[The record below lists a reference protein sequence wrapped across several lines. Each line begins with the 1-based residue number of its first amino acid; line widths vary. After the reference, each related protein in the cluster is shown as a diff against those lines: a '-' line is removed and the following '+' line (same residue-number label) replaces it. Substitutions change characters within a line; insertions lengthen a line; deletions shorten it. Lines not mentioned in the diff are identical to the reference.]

1 MIFVIKKASNI
12 SRLLKRAFFYS
23 LKHQPNNYPCFGL
36 KKYQKWSNHQ
46 LIFCNFLFFR
56 LLFHQMNLLLV
67 EDEPSVVS
75 VISRGLT
82 DEGFTVS
89 ISPDGLIAKQMAL
102 DNQFDL
108 IILDIMLPGI
118 NGLELCKII
127 KEQKPNTPIIMLT
140 ALGTTENVVN
150 GLDNGADDYLIK
162 PFKFAELFARIR
174 MLLRRYH
181 GVVSQDQIIAVGD
194 LQLNLSAKTV
204 KRNQQEIILTATEYR
219 LLEYMAKNK
228 SKILSR
234 IDILENVWDID
245 FNLGTNVVD
254 VYVNYLRK
262 KIDKNAD
269 QKLIHTAVGLGYIL
283 KEK

>member
-1 MIFVIKKASNI
+1 
-12 SRLLKRAFFYS
+12 
-23 LKHQPNNYPCFGL
+23 
-36 KKYQKWSNHQ
+36 
-46 LIFCNFLFFR
+46 
-56 LLFHQMNLLLV
+56 MNLLLV

-75 VISRGLT
+75 VISRGLN

-89 ISPDGLIAKQMAL
+89 ISPDGLIGKQMAL
-102 DNQFDL
+102 ENQFDL

-150 GLDNGADDYLIK
+150 GLDNGADDYIIK

-181 GVVSQDQIIAVGD
+181 GVVSQDQIISIAD
-194 LQLNLSAKTV
+194 LQVNLSAKTV
-204 KRNQQEIILTATEYR
+204 KRNQQEIVLTATEYR
-219 LLEYMAKNK
+219 LIEYMAKNK

>member
-1 MIFVIKKASNI
+1 
-12 SRLLKRAFFYS
+12 
-23 LKHQPNNYPCFGL
+23 
-36 KKYQKWSNHQ
+36 
-46 LIFCNFLFFR
+46 
-56 LLFHQMNLLLV
+56 MNLLLV
-67 EDEPSVVS
+67 EDEPNVVS

-82 DEGFTVS
+82 EEGFTVS
-89 ISPDGLIAKQMAL
+89 VAPDGLIGKQLAL
-102 DNQFDL
+102 ENEFDL

-127 KEQKPNTPIIMLT
+127 KAEKPNVPIIMLT

-174 MLLRRYH
+174 MLLRRYT
-181 GVVSQDQIIAVGD
+181 GSANLDQVINIAD
-194 LQLNLSAKTV
+194 LQINLSAKSV
-204 KRNQQEIILTATEYR
+204 KRNNTEVVLTATEYR

-234 IDILENVWDID
+234 IDILESVWDID

-262 KIDKNAD
+262 KIDKNSD
-269 QKLIHTAVGLGYIL
+269 QKLIHTAVGLGYVL
-283 KEK
+283 KG

>member
-1 MIFVIKKASNI
+1 
-12 SRLLKRAFFYS
+12 
-23 LKHQPNNYPCFGL
+23 
-36 KKYQKWSNHQ
+36 
-46 LIFCNFLFFR
+46 
-56 LLFHQMNLLLV
+56 MNLLLV

-82 DEGFTVS
+82 DEGFSVS
-89 ISPDGLIAKQMAL
+89 IAPDGLIGKQMAIE
-102 DNQFDL
+102 NQFDL

-181 GVVSQDQIIAVGD
+181 GVVSQDQIISIAD

-219 LLEYMAKNK
+219 LIEYMAKNK
-228 SKILSR
+228 AKILSR

-262 KIDKNAD
+262 KIDKNSV
-269 QKLIHTAVGLGYIL
+269 QKLIHTVVGLGYIL

>member
-1 MIFVIKKASNI
+1 
-12 SRLLKRAFFYS
+12 
-23 LKHQPNNYPCFGL
+23 
-36 KKYQKWSNHQ
+36 
-46 LIFCNFLFFR
+46 
-56 LLFHQMNLLLV
+56 MNLLLV

-89 ISPDGLIAKQMAL
+89 IAPDGLIGKQMAIE
-102 DNQFDL
+102 NQFDL

-181 GVVSQDQIIAVGD
+181 GVVSQDQIISIAD

-219 LLEYMAKNK
+219 LIEYMAKNK

-262 KIDKNAD
+262 KIDKNSD
-269 QKLIHTAVGLGYIL
+269 QKLIHTVVGLGYIL

>member
-1 MIFVIKKASNI
+1 
-12 SRLLKRAFFYS
+12 
-23 LKHQPNNYPCFGL
+23 
-36 KKYQKWSNHQ
+36 
-46 LIFCNFLFFR
+46 
-56 LLFHQMNLLLV
+56 MNLLLV
-67 EDEPSVVS
+67 EDEPNVVS

-89 ISPDGLIAKQMAL
+89 IAPDGLIGKQMAL
-102 DNQFDL
+102 ENHFDL

-118 NGLELCKII
+118 NGLELCKTI
-127 KEQKPNTPIIMLT
+127 KEIKPSTPIIMLT

-174 MLLRRYH
+174 MLLRRYQ
-181 GVVSQDQIIAVGD
+181 GTVNLDQIISIAD
-194 LQLNLSAKTV
+194 LQINLSAKTV
-204 KRNQQEIILTATEYR
+204 TRKSVDIVLTATEYR

-228 SKILSR
+228 GKILSR

-254 VYVNYLRK
+254 VYVNYIRK

-269 QKLIHTAVGLGYIL
+269 QKLIHTAVGLGYVL

>member
-1 MIFVIKKASNI
+1 
-12 SRLLKRAFFYS
+12 
-23 LKHQPNNYPCFGL
+23 
-36 KKYQKWSNHQ
+36 
-46 LIFCNFLFFR
+46 
-56 LLFHQMNLLLV
+56 MNLLLV

-89 ISPDGLIAKQMAL
+89 IAPDGLIGKQMAIE
-102 DNQFDL
+102 NQFDL
-108 IILDIMLPGI
+108 IILDIMLPVI

-181 GVVSQDQIIAVGD
+181 GVVSQDQIISVAD
-194 LQLNLSAKTV
+194 LQINLSAKTV

-219 LLEYMAKNK
+219 LIEYMARNK
-228 SKILSR
+228 AKILSR

-262 KIDKNAD
+262 KIDKNSD
-269 QKLIHTAVGLGYIL
+269 QKLIHTVVGLGYIL

>member
-1 MIFVIKKASNI
+1 
-12 SRLLKRAFFYS
+12 
-23 LKHQPNNYPCFGL
+23 
-36 KKYQKWSNHQ
+36 
-46 LIFCNFLFFR
+46 
-56 LLFHQMNLLLV
+56 MNLLVV
-67 EDEPSVVS
+67 EDEPNVVS

-89 ISPDGLIAKQMAL
+89 IAPDGLIGKQMAI
-102 DNQFDL
+102 DNHFDL

-127 KEQKPNTPIIMLT
+127 KALKPGIPVIMLT

-174 MLLRRYH
+174 MLLRRYQ
-181 GVVSQDQIIAVGD
+181 GTVNLDQIITIAD
-194 LQLNLSAKTV
+194 LQVNLSAKAV
-204 KRNQQEIILTATEYR
+204 KRDKTDIVLTATEYR
-219 LLEYMAKNK
+219 LLEYLAKNK
-228 SKILSR
+228 GKILSR

-262 KIDKNAD
+262 KIDKSSD
-269 QKLIHTAVGLGYIL
+269 QKLIHTAVGLGYVL

>member
-1 MIFVIKKASNI
+1 
-12 SRLLKRAFFYS
+12 
-23 LKHQPNNYPCFGL
+23 
-36 KKYQKWSNHQ
+36 
-46 LIFCNFLFFR
+46 
-56 LLFHQMNLLLV
+56 MNLLLV

-75 VISRGLT
+75 VISRGLN

-89 ISPDGLIAKQMAL
+89 ISPDGLIGKQMAL
-102 DNQFDL
+102 ENQFDL

-150 GLDNGADDYLIK
+150 GLDNGADDYIIK

-181 GVVSQDQIIAVGD
+181 GVVSQDQIITIAD
-194 LQLNLSAKTV
+194 LQVNLSAKTV

-219 LLEYMAKNK
+219 LIEYMARNK

-262 KIDKNAD
+262 KIDKNSD
-269 QKLIHTAVGLGYIL
+269 QKLIHTVVGLGYIL

>member
-1 MIFVIKKASNI
+1 
-12 SRLLKRAFFYS
+12 
-23 LKHQPNNYPCFGL
+23 
-36 KKYQKWSNHQ
+36 
-46 LIFCNFLFFR
+46 
-56 LLFHQMNLLLV
+56 MNLLLV
-67 EDEPSVVS
+67 EDEPNVVS

-82 DEGFTVS
+82 EEGFTVS
-89 ISPDGLIAKQMAL
+89 VAPDGLIGKQLAL
-102 DNQFDL
+102 ENEFDL
-108 IILDIMLPGI
+108 VILDIMLPGI

-127 KEQKPNTPIIMLT
+127 KAEKPNVPIIMLT

-174 MLLRRYH
+174 MLLRRYT
-181 GVVSQDQIIAVGD
+181 GSGSLDQVINVAD
-194 LQLNLSAKTV
+194 LQINLSAKSV
-204 KRNQQEIILTATEYR
+204 KRNNTEVVLTATEYR

-234 IDILENVWDID
+234 IDILESVWDID

-262 KIDKNAD
+262 KIDKNSD
-269 QKLIHTAVGLGYIL
+269 QKLIHTAVGLGYVL
-283 KEK
+283 KG

>member
-1 MIFVIKKASNI
+1 
-12 SRLLKRAFFYS
+12 
-23 LKHQPNNYPCFGL
+23 
-36 KKYQKWSNHQ
+36 
-46 LIFCNFLFFR
+46 
-56 LLFHQMNLLLV
+56 MNLLLV

-82 DEGFTVS
+82 DEGFIVS
-89 ISPDGLIAKQMAL
+89 IAPDGLIGKQMAIE
-102 DNQFDL
+102 NQFDL

-181 GVVSQDQIIAVGD
+181 GVVSQDQIITIAD
-194 LQLNLSAKTV
+194 LQINLSAKTV
-204 KRNQQEIILTATEYR
+204 KRNQQEIVLTATEYR
-219 LLEYMAKNK
+219 LIEYMAKNK

>member
-1 MIFVIKKASNI
+1 
-12 SRLLKRAFFYS
+12 
-23 LKHQPNNYPCFGL
+23 
-36 KKYQKWSNHQ
+36 
-46 LIFCNFLFFR
+46 
-56 LLFHQMNLLLV
+56 MNLLLV
-67 EDEPSVVS
+67 EDEPNVVS
-75 VISRGLT
+75 VVTRGLSE
-82 DEGFTVS
+82 EGFTVS
-89 ISPDGLIAKQMAL
+89 VAPDGLIGEKMAL
-102 DNQFDL
+102 ENQFDL

-127 KEQKPNTPIIMLT
+127 KKEKPNTPIIMLT

-174 MLLRRYH
+174 TLLRRFN
-181 GVVSQDQIIAVGD
+181 GMASNDQVINIAD
-194 LQLNLSAKTV
+194 LQINLSAKAV
-204 KRNQQEIILTATEYR
+204 RRDNKDIVLTATEYR
-219 LLEYMAKNK
+219 LLEFMAKNK

-234 IDILENVWDID
+234 IDILESVWDID

-262 KIDKNAD
+262 KIDKNSE
-269 QKLIHTAVGLGYIL
+269 QKLIHTAVGLGYVL

>member
-1 MIFVIKKASNI
+1 
-12 SRLLKRAFFYS
+12 
-23 LKHQPNNYPCFGL
+23 
-36 KKYQKWSNHQ
+36 
-46 LIFCNFLFFR
+46 
-56 LLFHQMNLLLV
+56 MNLLLV
-67 EDEPSVVS
+67 EDEPNIVNVV
-75 VISRGLT
+75 SRGLT
-82 DEGFTVS
+82 EEGFNVS
-89 ISPDGLIAKQMAL
+89 VAPDGTIGEKMASEH
-102 DNQFDL
+102 NFDL

-127 KEQKPNTPIIMLT
+127 KRDRPETPIIMLT

-162 PFKFAELFARIR
+162 PFKFPELFARIR
-174 MLLRRYH
+174 MLLRRYN
-181 GVVSQDQIIAVGD
+181 GNATQDQLINIAD
-194 LQLNLSAKTV
+194 LQINLSAKTV
-204 KRNQQEIILTATEYR
+204 TRAGSEIVLTATEYR

-262 KIDKNAD
+262 KIDKSSSK
-269 QKLIHTAVGLGYIL
+269 KLIHTAIGLGYII
-283 KEK
+283 KDAS

>member
-1 MIFVIKKASNI
+1 
-12 SRLLKRAFFYS
+12 
-23 LKHQPNNYPCFGL
+23 
-36 KKYQKWSNHQ
+36 
-46 LIFCNFLFFR
+46 
-56 LLFHQMNLLLV
+56 MNLLLV
-67 EDEPSVVS
+67 EDEPNVVS
-75 VISRGLT
+75 VISRGLK
-82 DEGFTVS
+82 DEGFNVS
-89 ISPDGLIAKQMAL
+89 IAPDGLIGKQMAL
-102 DNQFDL
+102 ENQFDL

-127 KEQKPNTPIIMLT
+127 KEHKPNIPIIMLT

-174 MLLRRYH
+174 MLLRRYQ
-181 GVVSQDQIIAVGD
+181 GVVSQDQVITIAD
-194 LQLNLSAKTV
+194 LHINLSAKTV
-204 KRNQQEIILTATEYR
+204 KRNQQEITLTATEYR
-219 LLEYMAKNK
+219 LLEYMAKNR

-262 KIDKNAD
+262 KIDKNAG

>member
-1 MIFVIKKASNI
+1 
-12 SRLLKRAFFYS
+12 
-23 LKHQPNNYPCFGL
+23 
-36 KKYQKWSNHQ
+36 
-46 LIFCNFLFFR
+46 
-56 LLFHQMNLLLV
+56 MNLLLV

-82 DEGFTVS
+82 EEGFTVS
-89 ISPDGLIAKQMAL
+89 IAPDGLIGKQMAL

-174 MLLRRYH
+174 MLLRRYN
-181 GVVSQDQIIAVGD
+181 GIASQDQIITIAD
-194 LQLNLSAKTV
+194 LQINLSAKTV
-204 KRNQQEIILTATEYR
+204 KRDQQEIVLTATEYR
-219 LLEYMAKNK
+219 LLEYLAKNR

-262 KIDKNAD
+262 KIDKNSD

>member
-1 MIFVIKKASNI
+1 
-12 SRLLKRAFFYS
+12 
-23 LKHQPNNYPCFGL
+23 
-36 KKYQKWSNHQ
+36 
-46 LIFCNFLFFR
+46 
-56 LLFHQMNLLLV
+56 MNLLLV
-67 EDEPSVVS
+67 EDEPNVVS

-82 DEGFTVS
+82 DEGFSVS
-89 ISPDGLIAKQMAL
+89 VAPDGLIGAEMAAKC
-102 DNQFDL
+102 QFDL

-127 KEQKPNTPIIMLT
+127 KKNTPTVPIIMLT

-150 GLDNGADDYLIK
+150 GLDNGADDYLTK
-162 PFKFAELFARIR
+162 PFQFAELFARIR
-174 MLLRRYH
+174 MLLRRY
-181 GVVSQDQIIAVGD
+181 GGAVVNDQIITIAD

-204 KRNQQEIILTATEYR
+204 KRANVELTLTATEYR
-219 LLEYMAKNK
+219 LLAFMAKNK

-262 KIDKNAD
+262 KVDKPGT
-269 QKLIHTAVGLGYIL
+269 QKLIHTAIGLGYVL
-283 KEK
+283 KDA

>member
-1 MIFVIKKASNI
+1 
-12 SRLLKRAFFYS
+12 
-23 LKHQPNNYPCFGL
+23 
-36 KKYQKWSNHQ
+36 
-46 LIFCNFLFFR
+46 
-56 LLFHQMNLLLV
+56 MNLLLV

-75 VISRGLT
+75 VVSRGLT
-82 DEGFTVS
+82 EEGFTVS
-89 ISPDGLIAKQMAL
+89 VAPDGLIGKQMAME
-102 DNQFDL
+102 NEFDL
-108 IILDIMLPGI
+108 IMLDIMLPGI

-140 ALGTTENVVN
+140 ALGTTENIVN

-174 MLLRRYH
+174 TLLRRYS
-181 GVVSQDQIIAVGD
+181 GKISFDQIITVAD
-194 LQLNLSAKTV
+194 LQINLSAKTV
-204 KRNQQEIILTATEYR
+204 KRNQHDIVLTATEYR
-219 LLEYMAKNK
+219 LLEFMAKNK

-234 IDILENVWDID
+234 IDILESVWDID

-262 KIDKNAD
+262 KIDKNSE
-269 QKLIHTAVGLGYIL
+269 QKLIHTAVGMGYVL

>member
-1 MIFVIKKASNI
+1 
-12 SRLLKRAFFYS
+12 
-23 LKHQPNNYPCFGL
+23 
-36 KKYQKWSNHQ
+36 
-46 LIFCNFLFFR
+46 
-56 LLFHQMNLLLV
+56 MNLLLV
-67 EDEPSVVS
+67 EDEPNVVS
-75 VISRGLT
+75 VVSRGLT
-82 DEGFTVS
+82 EEGFTVS
-89 ISPDGLIAKQMAL
+89 IAPDGLIGKQMAL
-102 DNQFDL
+102 ENQFDL

-127 KEQKPNTPIIMLT
+127 KESRPSTPIIMLT

-174 MLLRRYH
+174 MLLRRYI
-181 GVVSQDQIIAVGD
+181 GSVNLDQIISIAD
-194 LQLNLSAKTV
+194 LQINLSAKTV
-204 KRNQQEIILTATEYR
+204 RRGNTDIILTATEYR

-228 SKILSR
+228 GKILSR

-254 VYVNYLRK
+254 VYVNYIRK

-269 QKLIHTAVGLGYIL
+269 QKLIHTAVGLGYVL
-283 KEK
+283 REK

>member
-1 MIFVIKKASNI
+1 
-12 SRLLKRAFFYS
+12 
-23 LKHQPNNYPCFGL
+23 
-36 KKYQKWSNHQ
+36 
-46 LIFCNFLFFR
+46 
-56 LLFHQMNLLLV
+56 MNLLLV

-75 VISRGLT
+75 VISRGLS

-89 ISPDGLIAKQMAL
+89 IAPDGLIGKQMAME
-102 DNQFDL
+102 NQFDL

-181 GVVSQDQIIAVGD
+181 GVVSQDQIITIAD
-194 LQLNLSAKTV
+194 LQINLSAKTV

-219 LLEYMAKNK
+219 LLEYMAKNR